1 MAKERSEEK
10 KDKKEKKST
19 KASDD
24 GVKKSKKDKKDKKSR
39 KSDVDVSMADGD
51 DTEVA
56 DVTNAL
62 SEALEG
68 DKTEV
73 DGDLSV
79 VKTSADVEINGVN
92 KEQLLAAM
100 VPFANPMAD
109 EKSMKKVLKG
119 VKKGTSPFLKQY
131 VDCFSS
137 NDDKAEMLL
146 FLRPITNRFHL

>member
-39 KSDVDVSMADGD
+39 KSDAADVSMAD
-51 DTEVA
+51 DTEMG

-62 SEALEG
+62 SEALEDG
-68 DKTEV
+68 KTEV
-73 DGDLSV
+73 DGDMSV
-79 VKTSADVEINGVN
+79 VKTSAEVEINGVN
-92 KEQLLAAM
+92 AEQLLAAM

-119 VKKGTSPFLKQY
+119 VKKG
-131 VDCFSS
+131 
-137 NDDKAEMLL
+137 
-146 FLRPITNRFHL
+146 RPITFASLFRFLAQHSIARPFIHPFSMSQTDH